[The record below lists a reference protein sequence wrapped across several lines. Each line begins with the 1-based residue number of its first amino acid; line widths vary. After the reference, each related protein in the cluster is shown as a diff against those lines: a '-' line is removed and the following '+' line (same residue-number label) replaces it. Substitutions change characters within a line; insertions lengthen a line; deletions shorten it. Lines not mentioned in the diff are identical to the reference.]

1 MDDNSQYQSPQT
13 RMPTQSEQSGVS
25 ISKYKSKVAKSNYQ
39 SETLFQV
46 KLKDTNMDTNYH
58 N

>member
-13 RMPTQSEQSGVS
+13 RMPTQSELPGV
-25 ISKYKSKVAKSNYQ
+25 SKYKSKVAKSNYQ

-46 KLKDTNMDTNYH
+46 KLKDTNMESMQLL
-58 N
+58 